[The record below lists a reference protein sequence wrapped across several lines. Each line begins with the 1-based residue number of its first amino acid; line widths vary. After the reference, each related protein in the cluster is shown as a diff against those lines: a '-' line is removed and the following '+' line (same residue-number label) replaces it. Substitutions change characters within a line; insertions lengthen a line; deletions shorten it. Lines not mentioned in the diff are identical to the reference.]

1 MSDFSLPTSLNQKLS
16 PLIPQ
21 TQQKQLVQMIAWML
35 QHRLLLQLHTYVHLM
50 PSSVGHPVEC
60 VKKASARSTPKNN
73 RSRTQSGSD
82 FDDGS
87 SKIFKLK
94 SDAPNFKSVNI
105 NILSAFFFFFENRKL
120 TKTFLIINL
129 RFKLYD

>member
-21 TQQKQLVQMIAWML
+21 AQQKQLVQMIAWML

-50 PSSVGHPVEC
+50 PTSEGHPVEC
-60 VKKASARSTPKNN
+60 TKKQSARSTPRDT

-82 FDDGS
+82 FNDDSS

-94 SDAPNFKSVNI
+94 PDGPNFKSVSSQI
-105 NILSAFFFFFENRKL
+105 
-120 TKTFLIINL
+120 
-129 RFKLYD
+129 

>member
-21 TQQKQLVQMIAWML
+21 AQQKQLVQMIAWML

-50 PSSVGHPVEC
+50 PTSEGHPVEC
-60 VKKASARSTPKNN
+60 TKKQSARSTPRDT

-82 FDDGS
+82 FNDDSS

-94 SDAPNFKSVNI
+94 PDGPNFKSVSSQI
-105 NILSAFFFFFENRKL
+105 CL
-120 TKTFLIINL
+120 
-129 RFKLYD
+129 